1 MAAVWSLLAFM
12 RQINLKNKMSHVL
25 LQVSSPLSCC
35 SSDKASFHKQKNP
48 LQLKM
53 LVKTS
58 TNEFRI
64 SINFLSSFLKF
75 TLHIIF
81 IICKQSLTHL
91 IFFHFLI
98 IICYALRLWKRTEIC
113 LLYICVPLK
122 KTSNDFKKKQLNK
135 EIN

>member
-25 LQVSSPLSCC
+25 LQVSSPLSCS

-58 TNEFRI
+58 INEFRI
-64 SINFLSSFLKF
+64 SISFLSSFLKF

-81 IICKQSLTHL
+81 ILCKQSLSHL
-91 IFFHFLI
+91 LSLFDCYLLCFKIMEKDKSVCLI
-98 IICYALRLWKRTEIC
+98 LVC
-113 LLYICVPLK
+113 LYK
-122 KTSNDFKKKQLNK
+122 KTVMTLRKSN
-135 EIN
+135 

>member
-1 MAAVWSLLAFM
+1 MAAVRSLLAFM

-25 LQVSSPLSCC
+25 LQVSSPLSCS

-53 LVKTS
+53 LIKTS

-64 SINFLSSFLKF
+64 SISFLSSFLKF

-81 IICKQSLTHL
+81 ILCKQSLTHL
-91 IFFHFLI
+91 IFFHFFD
-98 IICYALRLWKRTEIC
+98 CYLLCFKIMKKDKSVCFIFVC
-113 LLYICVPLK
+113 LYK
-122 KTSNDFKKKQLNK
+122 KTVMTLRKSN
-135 EIN
+135 